1 MPAIGA
7 QDRPRERRSRLS
19 DIWRHV
25 GLLFVLALLL
35 FNWPILT
42 VPFSGGLIA
51 AFAWL
56 LGLWLLFILLL
67 YLAARGLASSRL
79 PERRRR

>member
-1 MPAIGA
+1 MNDAPE
-7 QDRPRERRSRLS
+7 RSSERRSRLPEM
-19 DIWRHV
+19 WRHV
-25 GLLFVLALLL
+25 GLLFVLAILL

-42 VPFSGGLIA
+42 VPFSAGLLA

-56 LGLWLLFILLL
+56 LSLWVLFVVLLF
-67 YLAARGLASSRL
+67 LAARWLGSGRL